1 MQLSIVTTLY
11 QSASHVQEFYNRLTG
26 IADELTRDYEII
38 FVVDGSPD
46 DSLGQAVPIFEK
58 DQRVKIIDLSRNF
71 GHHKAIMTGLSHS
84 RGDVVF
90 LIDSDLEEDP
100 ELLRTF
106 WESLN
111 NNPETD
117 VIVGVQRETRK
128 LPFLTDMPRTVFYK
142 TIDYLSNEKIDPNEM
157 VVRLMRRCYVD
168 ALVRHTETNIFLP
181 GIWSNLGFKKKS
193 VEAEKKVNSQSSYT
207 LSKKASLAIDAI
219 TSFSAKP
226 LYLMFV
232 FGSIISL
239 IAIFIL
245 LFVIYQK
252 LVMDM
257 AVGWASLI
265 VSIWTGIGLI
275 MMSLG
280 VIGIYLSK
288 IFSEVKNRPYSIV
301 RRLYSHDG
309 DG

>member
-11 QSASHVQEFYNRLTG
+11 QSAHHVQEFYNRLTG
-26 IADELTRDYEII
+26 IANELTKDYEII

-58 DQRVKIIDLSRNF
+58 DQRVKIVDLSRNF

-84 RGDVVF
+84 CGDAVF

-100 ELLRTF
+100 ELLRIF
-106 WESLN
+106 WERLN
-111 NNPETD
+111 NDPETD
-117 VIVGVQRETRK
+117 VIVGVQKKTRK
-128 LPFLTDMPRTVFYK
+128 LPLLTDVLRMVFYK
-142 TIDYLSNEKIDPNEM
+142 VTDYLSSEKIDPNEM

-168 ALVRHTETNIFLP
+168 ALVKHTETNIFLP
-181 GIWSNLGFKKKS
+181 GIWSNLGFRKES
-193 VEAEKKVNSQSSYT
+193 VEAEKKVNSQTSYT
-207 LSKKASLAIDAI
+207 LSKKASMAIDAI

-226 LYLMFV
+226 LYFMFL
-232 FGSIISL
+232 FGSAISL
-239 IAIFIL
+239 IAVFIMVY
-245 LFVIYQK
+245 VIYQK

-257 AVGWASLI
+257 AMGWASLI

-280 VIGIYLSK
+280 IIGIYLSK

-309 DG
+309 DC

>member
-11 QSASHVQEFYNRLTG
+11 QSASHVQEFHNRLTG
-26 IADELTRDYEII
+26 IADELTDDYEII

-46 DSLGQAVPIFEK
+46 DSLDQAVPIYEK
-58 DQRVKIIDLSRNF
+58 DQRVKIVDLSRNF
-71 GHHKAIMTGLSHS
+71 GHHKAIMTGLSHT

-106 WESLN
+106 WECLKN
-111 NNPETD
+111 DPETD
-117 VIVGVQRETRK
+117 VVVGVQRVARR
-128 LPFLTDMPRTVFYK
+128 LPFLTDALRTAFYK
-142 TIDYLSNEKIDPNEM
+142 VTDYLSSEKIDPNEM
-157 VVRLMRRCYVD
+157 VVRLMRRSYVD
-168 ALVRHTETNIFLP
+168 ALVQHTETNIFLP
-181 GIWSNLGFKKKS
+181 GIWSSLGFRKKS
-193 VEAEKKVNSQSSYT
+193 VEAEKTVNSQSSYT
-207 LSKKASLAIDAI
+207 LSKKARLGIDAI

-232 FGSIISL
+232 FGSSISL
-239 IAIFIL
+239 IALFIML
-245 LFVIYQK
+245 YVIYQK
-252 LVMDM
+252 FVMDM
-257 AVGWASLI
+257 AVGWSSLI

-301 RRLYSHDG
+301 RKLYSHDG
-309 DG
+309 EH

>member
-11 QSASHVQEFYNRLTG
+11 QSASFVQEFYNRLTS

-100 ELLRTF
+100 ELLKNF
-106 WESLN
+106 WEYLKN
-111 NNPETD
+111 DPETD

-128 LPFLTDMPRTVFYK
+128 LPFLTNVLRTAFYK
-142 TIDYLSNEKIDPNEM
+142 VINYLSNEKIDPNEM
-157 VVRLMRRCYVD
+157 VVRLMRRSYVD
-168 ALVRHTETNIFLP
+168 ALVKHTETNIFLP
-181 GIWSNLGFKKKS
+181 GIWSSLGFRKKS
-193 VEAEKKVNSQSSYT
+193 VEAEKKVNVQSSYT

-232 FGSIISL
+232 FGGIISL
-239 IAIFIL
+239 IAFFVL
-245 LFVIYQK
+245 LYVIYQK

-257 AVGWASLI
+257 AVGWSSLI

-280 VIGIYLSK
+280 IIGIYLSK

-301 RRLYSHDG
+301 RRLYSHD
-309 DG
+309 

>member
-11 QSASHVQEFYNRLTG
+11 QSASFVQEFYNRLTS

-100 ELLRTF
+100 ELLKNF
-106 WESLN
+106 WEYLKN
-111 NNPETD
+111 DPETD

-128 LPFLTDMPRTVFYK
+128 LPFLTNVLRTAFYK
-142 TIDYLSNEKIDPNEM
+142 VINYLSNEKIDPNEM
-157 VVRLMRRCYVD
+157 VVRLMRRSYVD
-168 ALVRHTETNIFLP
+168 ALVKHTETNIFLP
-181 GIWSNLGFKKKS
+181 GIWSSLGFRKKS
-193 VEAEKKVNSQSSYT
+193 VEAEKKVNVQSSYT

-232 FGSIISL
+232 FGGIISL
-239 IAIFIL
+239 IAIFVL
-245 LFVIYQK
+245 LYVIYQK

-257 AVGWASLI
+257 AVGWSSLI

-280 VIGIYLSK
+280 IIGIYLSK

-301 RRLYSHDG
+301 RRLYSHD
-309 DG
+309 

>member
-11 QSASHVQEFYNRLTG
+11 QSASFVQEFYNRLTG

-46 DSLGQAVPIFEK
+46 DSLGQAVPIYEK
-58 DQRVKIIDLSRNF
+58 DQRVKIVDLSRNF

-100 ELLRTF
+100 ELLKNF
-106 WESLN
+106 WEYLKN
-111 NNPETD
+111 DPETD

-128 LPFLTDMPRTVFYK
+128 LPFLTDVLRTAFYK
-142 TIDYLSNEKIDPNEM
+142 VINYLSNEKIDPNEM
-157 VVRLMRRCYVD
+157 VVRLMRRSYVD
-168 ALVRHTETNIFLP
+168 ALVKHTETNIFLP
-181 GIWSNLGFKKKS
+181 GIWSSLGFRKKS
-193 VEAEKKVNSQSSYT
+193 VETEKKVNLQSSYT

-232 FGSIISL
+232 FGGIISL
-239 IAIFIL
+239 IAFFVL
-245 LFVIYQK
+245 LYVIYQK
-252 LVMDM
+252 LVMEM
-257 AVGWASLI
+257 AVGWSSLI
-265 VSIWTGIGLI
+265 VSIWIGIGLI

-280 VIGIYLSK
+280 IIGIYLSK

-301 RRLYSHDG
+301 RRLYSHDW
-309 DG
+309 DS

>member
-11 QSASHVQEFYNRLTG
+11 QSASFVQEFYNRLTG

-46 DSLGQAVPIFEK
+46 DSLGQAVPIYEK
-58 DQRVKIIDLSRNF
+58 DQRVKIVDLSRNF

-100 ELLRTF
+100 ELLKNF
-106 WESLN
+106 WENLKN
-111 NNPETD
+111 DPETD

-128 LPFLTDMPRTVFYK
+128 LPFLTNVLRTAFYK
-142 TIDYLSNEKIDPNEM
+142 VINYLSNEKIDPNEM
-157 VVRLMRRCYVD
+157 VVRLMRRSYVD
-168 ALVRHTETNIFLP
+168 ALVKHTETNIFLP
-181 GIWSNLGFKKKS
+181 GIWSSLGFRKKS
-193 VEAEKKVNSQSSYT
+193 VEAEKKVNVQSSYT

-232 FGSIISL
+232 FGGIISL
-239 IAIFIL
+239 IAIFV
-245 LFVIYQK
+245 LFYVIYQK

-257 AVGWASLI
+257 AVGWSSLI
-265 VSIWTGIGLI
+265 VSIWIGIGLI

-280 VIGIYLSK
+280 IIGIYLSK

-301 RRLYSHDG
+301 RRLYSHDL
-309 DG
+309 DS

>member
-11 QSASHVQEFYNRLTG
+11 QSASHVQEFYNRLIG

-46 DSLGQAVPIFEK
+46 DSLGQAVQLYEK
-58 DQRVKIIDLSRNF
+58 DQRVKIVDLSRNF
-71 GHHKAIMTGLSHS
+71 GHHKGIMTGMSHS

-106 WESLN
+106 WEHMKKDS
-111 NNPETD
+111 ETD
-117 VIVGVQRETRK
+117 VVVGVQRETRK
-128 LPFLTDMPRTVFYK
+128 LPFLTDVPRAMFYK
-142 TIDYLSNEKIDPNEM
+142 TIDYLSSEKIDPNEM

-168 ALVRHTETNIFLP
+168 ALVKHTETNIFLP
-181 GIWSNLGFKKKS
+181 GIWSNLGFRKKS

-232 FGSIISL
+232 FGSGISL
-239 IAIFIL
+239 ITIFIL
-245 LFVIYQK
+245 LYVIYQK

-280 VIGIYLSK
+280 IIGIYLSK

-309 DG
+309 DD

>member
-11 QSASHVQEFYNRLTG
+11 QSASFVQEFYNRLTG

-46 DSLGQAVPIFEK
+46 DSLGQAVPIYEK
-58 DQRVKIIDLSRNF
+58 DQRVKIVDLSRNF

-100 ELLRTF
+100 ELLKNF
-106 WESLN
+106 WEYLKN
-111 NNPETD
+111 DPETD

-128 LPFLTDMPRTVFYK
+128 LPFLTNVLRTAFYK
-142 TIDYLSNEKIDPNEM
+142 VINYLSNEKIDPNEM
-157 VVRLMRRCYVD
+157 VVRLMRRSYVD
-168 ALVRHTETNIFLP
+168 ALVKHTETNIFLP
-181 GIWSNLGFKKKS
+181 GIWSSLGFRKKS
-193 VEAEKKVNSQSSYT
+193 VEAEKKVNVQSSYT

-232 FGSIISL
+232 FGGIISL
-239 IAIFIL
+239 ISIFVL
-245 LFVIYQK
+245 LYVIYQK

-257 AVGWASLI
+257 AVGWSSLI

-280 VIGIYLSK
+280 IIGIYLSK

-301 RRLYSHDG
+301 RRLYSHD
-309 DG
+309 

>member
-11 QSASHVQEFYNRLTG
+11 QSASFVQEFYNRLTG

-58 DQRVKIIDLSRNF
+58 DQRVKIIDLSKNF

-100 ELLRTF
+100 ELLKNF
-106 WESLN
+106 WEYLKN
-111 NNPETD
+111 DPETD

-128 LPFLTDMPRTVFYK
+128 LPFLTDVPRAMFYK
-142 TIDYLSNEKIDPNEM
+142 TIDYLSSAKIDPNEM

-168 ALVRHTETNIFLP
+168 ALVKHTETNIFLP
-181 GIWSNLGFKKKS
+181 GIWSNLGFRKKS
-193 VEAEKKVNSQSSYT
+193 VEAEKKVSSQSSYT

-232 FGSIISL
+232 FGGIISL
-239 IAIFIL
+239 ISIFVL
-245 LFVIYQK
+245 LYVIYQK

-257 AVGWASLI
+257 AVGWSSLI

-280 VIGIYLSK
+280 IIGIYLSK

-301 RRLYSHDG
+301 RRLYSHD
-309 DG
+309 